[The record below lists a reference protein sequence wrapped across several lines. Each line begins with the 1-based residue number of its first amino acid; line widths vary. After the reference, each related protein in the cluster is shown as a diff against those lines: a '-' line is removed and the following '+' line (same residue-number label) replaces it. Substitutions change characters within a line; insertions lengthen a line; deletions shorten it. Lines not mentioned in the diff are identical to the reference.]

1 MQAERS
7 ILAATTTTGSALE
20 AGPFAAP
27 RAALRAPQTLPSRLV
42 EFVQRKPLGAVGA
55 AIVLVLIL
63 VALGAEWLAPYPYDV
78 GVASVRLQ
86 APSLAHPFGTDAN
99 GRDMLSRMIW
109 GARISVTVGFG
120 AVLISTVLATTIG
133 VISGYFGGLFD
144 LLFQRLID
152 VWISFPALVLLVS
165 LVAVLGPGLWSVT
178 IILGVLVAP
187 GSSRVIRSAVIAM
200 RHLPYVETASCLGAG
215 HARIILRHVLPNV
228 FATILI
234 LATVRLGTAILAEAT
249 VSFLGYG
256 VPPPYPAW
264 GAMLSGT
271 GRAYMLQS
279 PWLSIWPGLAISLV
293 VFGFNMLGD
302 ALRDVLDPR
311 LRGAS

>member
-1 MQAERS
+1 MMAPTMHAERTVLGTS
-7 ILAATTTTGSALE
+7 AVLARPIQTP
-20 AGPFAAP
+20 PFVA
-27 RAALRAPQTLPSRLV
+27 RHHHSYGYHLV
-42 EFVQRKPLGAVGA
+42 EFARRKPLGAVGGL
-55 AIVLVLIL
+55 IVLLLIF
-63 VALGAEWLAPYPYDV
+63 VAVAAPWLAPYPYDDA
-78 GVASVRLQ
+78 VASMRLQ
-86 APSLAHPFGTDAN
+86 GPTLAHPFGTDAN
-99 GRDMLSRMIW
+99 GRDMLSRIIW

-133 VISGYFGGLFD
+133 VISGYMGGVFD
-144 LLFQRLID
+144 LFFQRLVDI
-152 VWISFPALVLLVS
+152 WISFPALVLLVS
-165 LVAVLGPGLWSVT
+165 LVSIFGPGLWSVT
-178 IILGVLVAP
+178 IILGILVTP

-215 HARIILRHVLPNV
+215 HGRIIRWHVLPNV
-228 FATILI
+228 FVPILI

-249 VSFLGYG
+249 ISFLGYG

-271 GRAYMLQS
+271 GRAYLLQS

-293 VFGFNMLGD
+293 VFGFNVLGD

-311 LRGAS
+311 LRGAK

>member
-1 MQAERS
+1 MTAERTA
-7 ILAATTTTGSALE
+7 LAATAVVARPAAQTPHFVVRHHQSYATRLLE
-20 AGPFAAP
+20 FA
-27 RAALRAPQTLPSRLV
+27 RH
-42 EFVQRKPLGAVGA
+42 KPLGAVGG
-55 AIVLVLIL
+55 AIVLLL
-63 VALGAEWLAPYPYDV
+63 LFVALAAPWLAPYPYDEA
-78 GVASVRLQ
+78 VASMRLQ
-86 APSLAHPFGTDAN
+86 GPSLAHPFGTDAN
-99 GRDMLSRMIW
+99 GRDMLSRIIW

-120 AVLISTVLATTIG
+120 AVLISTVLATAIG
-133 VISGYFGGLFD
+133 VISGYAGGLFD

-152 VWISFPALVLLVS
+152 IWISFPALVLLVS
-165 LVAVLGPGLWSVT
+165 LVSIFGPGLWSVT
-178 IILGVLVAP
+178 IILGILVTP

-200 RHLPYVETASCLGAG
+200 RHLPYVETANCLGAG
-215 HARIILRHVLPNV
+215 HARIILWHVLPNV
-228 FATILI
+228 FVSILV

-279 PWLSIWPGLAISLV
+279 PWLSIWPGLAISLA
-293 VFGFNMLGD
+293 VFGFNVLGD

-311 LRGAS
+311 LRGSR

>member
-1 MQAERS
+1 VQAEQT
-7 ILAATTTTGSALE
+7 ILA
-20 AGPFAAP
+20 GPTLVARPAIARRLSIRRKQSIARKLVDFAH
-27 RAALRAPQTLPSRLV
+27 
-42 EFVQRKPLGAVGA
+42 RKPLGAAGA
-55 AIVLVLIL
+55 VIVMLLIL
-63 VALGAEWLAPYPYDV
+63 VALGAPWLAPYPYDI
-78 GVASVRLQ
+78 GSASVRLQ
-86 APSLAHPFGTDAN
+86 GPTLAHPFGTDAN
-99 GRDMLSRMIW
+99 GRDMLSRIIW

-120 AVLISTVLATTIG
+120 AVLISTVLGTTIG

-165 LVAVLGPGLWSVT
+165 LVAILGPGLWSVT
-178 IILGVLVAP
+178 IILGILVTP

-200 RHLPYVETASCLGAG
+200 RHLPYVETAGCLGAG
-215 HARIILRHVLPNV
+215 HGRIILHHVLPNV
-228 FATILI
+228 FVPILI

-249 VSFLGYG
+249 ISFLGYG

-264 GAMLSGT
+264 GAMLSGA

-279 PWLSIWPGLAISLV
+279 PWLSIWPGVAISLV

-311 LRGAS
+311 LRVLR

>member
-1 MQAERS
+1 MRAERTV
-7 ILAATTTTGSALE
+7 LAATAVLAQPAQTPPIVARHHRTYGKHLFE
-20 AGPFAAP
+20 FA
-27 RAALRAPQTLPSRLV
+27 R
-42 EFVQRKPLGAVGA
+42 RKPLGAVGGI
-55 AIVLVLIL
+55 IVLLLIC
-63 VALGAEWLAPYPYDV
+63 VAVAAPWLAPYSYDDA
-78 GVASVRLQ
+78 VASMRLQ
-86 APSLAHPFGTDAN
+86 GPSLAHPFGTDAN
-99 GRDMLSRMIW
+99 GRDMLSRIIW

-120 AVLISTVLATTIG
+120 AVLISTALATVIG
-133 VISGYFGGLFD
+133 VLSGYMGGLFD

-152 VWISFPALVLLVS
+152 IWISFPALVLLVS
-165 LVAVLGPGLWSVT
+165 LVSIFGPGLWSVT
-178 IILGVLVAP
+178 IILGILVTP

-215 HARIILRHVLPNV
+215 HARIILWHVLPNV
-228 FATILI
+228 FVPILI

-293 VFGFNMLGD
+293 VFGFNVLGD

-311 LRGAS
+311 LRGSR

>member
-1 MQAERS
+1 MQAEPTALQARA
-7 ILAATTTTGSALE
+7 LGEGYATSAE
-20 AGPFAAP
+20 AV
-27 RAALRAPQTLPSRLV
+27 LRAQRSFPSQLV
-42 EFVQRKPLGAVGA
+42 EFAQRKPLGAVGGV
-55 AIVLVLIL
+55 IVLIL
-63 VALGAEWLAPYPYDV
+63 VLVAIGAPWLAPYPYDV
-78 GVASVRLQ
+78 GVAAIRLQ
-86 APSLAHPFGTDAN
+86 GPSLAHPFGTDAN
-99 GRDMLSRMIW
+99 GRDMLSRIIW

-152 VWISFPALVLLVS
+152 IWISFPALVLLVS

-178 IILGVLVAP
+178 IILGVLVTS

-200 RHLPYVETASCLGAG
+200 RHLPYVETANCLGAG
-215 HARIILRHVLPNV
+215 HGRIILHHVLPNV
-228 FATILI
+228 FVPILI

-249 VSFLGYG
+249 ISFLGYG

-264 GAMLSGT
+264 GAMLSGA

-279 PWLSIWPGLAISLV
+279 PWLSV
-293 VFGFNMLGD
+293 
-302 ALRDVLDPR
+302 
-311 LRGAS
+311 